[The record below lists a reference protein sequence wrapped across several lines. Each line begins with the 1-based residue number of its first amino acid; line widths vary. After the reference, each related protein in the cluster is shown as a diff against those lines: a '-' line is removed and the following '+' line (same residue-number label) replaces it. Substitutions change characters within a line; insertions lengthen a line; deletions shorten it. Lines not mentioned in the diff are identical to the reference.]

1 MPAGELTLDD
11 VRRGLRAARYIT
23 TPRVETTLFL
33 ALTLE
38 KPLLAEGPAGAG
50 KTELGKVLAE
60 MLGTDLV
67 RLQCY
72 EGLDESRALFE
83 WNYQKQLL
91 RIQADRQADPVEGR
105 TWDDVSSHIFSRDFL
120 LERPLLRAIVA
131 PRKVVLLVDEVD
143 KADPEFEAFLLEVLS
158 DFQVT
163 VPELGTIAARQRPVV
178 VLTSNRTR
186 ELSEA
191 LVRRCLHLHVDFPGP
206 EKEAEIIALKVPEL
220 DERLRGQVARF
231 VAGLRKLELRKAPS
245 IAETLDWARG
255 LCALGVRELDSATV
269 RQTLSLV
276 VKHEEDLRK
285 AETKVGALLGAR

>member
-1 MPAGELTLDD
+1 MTLDD

-23 TPRVETTLFL
+23 TPRVETALFL

-50 KTELGKVLAE
+50 KTELGKVLAT
-60 MLGTDLV
+60 MLETELV

-91 RIQADRQADPVEGR
+91 RIPADRPERR

-131 PRKVVLLVDEVD
+131 PHRVVLLIDEVD

-158 DFQVT
+158 DFQVS
-163 VPELGTIAARQRPVV
+163 VPELGTIAARQRPAV

-191 LVRRCLHLHVDFPGP
+191 LVRRCLHLYVDFPGA
-206 EKEAEIIALKVPEL
+206 EKEAEIIALKVPEA
-220 DERLRGQVARF
+220 EEKLRAQVARF
-231 VAGLRKLELRKAPS
+231 VAGLRKLDLRKAPS

-255 LCALGVRELDSATV
+255 LCALGVKELDPATV

-276 VKHEEDLRK
+276 VKHEDDLRK
-285 AETKVGALLGAR
+285 AEARVGALLAGGEGRR

>member
-1 MPAGELTLDD
+1 MTLEE

-23 TPRVETTLFL
+23 TARVETALFL

-60 MLGTDLV
+60 LLGTELV

-72 EGLDESRALFE
+72 EGLDEARALFE

-91 RIQADRQADPVEGR
+91 RIQADRAEGR
-105 TWDDVSSHIFSRDFL
+105 TWDDVSSHIFSREFL

-131 PRKVVLLVDEVD
+131 PRRVVLLIDEVD

-158 DFQVT
+158 DFQVS
-163 VPELGTIAARQRPVV
+163 VPELGTIGARHRPAV

-191 LVRRCLHLHVDFPGP
+191 LVRRCLHLYVDFPGA
-206 EKEAEIIALKVPEL
+206 EKEAEIIALKVPDL
-220 DERLRGQVARF
+220 DERLRLQVARF
-231 VAGLRKLELRKAPS
+231 VSALRKLELRKAPS

-255 LCALGVRELDSATV
+255 LCALGVKELDPSTV
-269 RQTLSLV
+269 RQTLSLI
-276 VKHEEDLRK
+276 VKHEDDLRK
-285 AETKVGALLGAR
+285 AEAKVGALLAGGGGSQVTQR